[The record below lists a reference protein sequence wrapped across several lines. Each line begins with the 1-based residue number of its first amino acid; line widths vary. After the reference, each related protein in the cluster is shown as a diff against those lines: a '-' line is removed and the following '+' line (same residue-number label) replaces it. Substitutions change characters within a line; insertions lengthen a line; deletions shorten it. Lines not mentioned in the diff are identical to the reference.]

1 MRYRPGTDISRAIKP
16 KRALILQ
23 PATDEAGESREVP
36 AAIDQ
41 PLGPDTL
48 LGVPKRAR
56 RAWLTVGVL
65 VSTMALAGCA
75 VSPPPAPQSTETTR
89 SIAPPPLRKT
99 QIIMGIDSIGAGFN
113 PHLLSDLS
121 AVNAAV
127 GALVLPSA
135 FRPVAD
141 PATPTGSR
149 WEMDPTL
156 LVSADVTNE
165 NPFTVTYKIRPEAQW
180 TDNAPIAADDFWYL
194 WRQMVSQPGVV
205 DPAGYDL
212 ITGVQSIDGGKQAV
226 VTFSR
231 PYPAWRQLFT
241 NILPAHIV
249 KDVPGGFPAG
259 LASALPVT
267 GGQFRVENIDPQ
279 RDEILLARNDRYWG
293 PPAKPDLILFRR
305 AGAPAA
311 LADSVRNGDTQV
323 AQVHGG
329 SAAFAQL
336 SAIPDVRTAR
346 IMTPRVMQLTL
357 RASEPKL
364 ADAAVRKAILGLLDV
379 DLLAAVGAGSDNTVS
394 LDQAQIRSPS
404 DPGYV
409 PTAPPALTRIE
420 ALGLLEASGYQIEND
435 TSASV
440 TPPPP
445 APSAPPRP
453 TNGPPEITRGRISKD
468 GKQLSLIIGVA
479 ANDPT
484 SVAVANTAADQLRN
498 VGIAATIL
506 ALDPVALYR
515 DALVNNRV
523 DALVGWRE
531 AGGNLA
537 TLLAS
542 RYSCPAL
549 EATPVSTATAPTAS
563 SDPSVTARATPA
575 TTPTAPNST
584 APSRAQEPGALVQAP
599 SNLTGICDHS
609 IQSSID
615 AALAGTA
622 NINDVINEVEPRL
635 WNMSTVLPILQDA
648 TIVAAGPSVLNVSLS
663 GSVPVGIVGDA
674 GQWVKTAQ

>member
-1 MRYRPGTDISRAIKP
+1 VRGPKPAASLGNHSLSSSHTSTRAIKLSLRSGWP
-16 KRALILQ
+16 I
-23 PATDEAGESREVP
+23 P
-36 AAIDQ
+36 
-41 PLGPDTL
+41 
-48 LGVPKRAR
+48 LGVPNRAR
-56 RAWLTVGVL
+56 RAWLTIGVL
-65 VSTMALAGCA
+65 VSTLALFSAAGCT
-75 VSPPPAPQSTETTR
+75 VSPPPAPQSTETSR
-89 SIAPPPLRKT
+89 STAPPPLRKT
-99 QIIMGIDSIGAGFN
+99 QIIMAIDSIGAGFN

-121 AVNAAV
+121 AVNAAIS
-127 GALVLPSA
+127 ALVLPSA

-156 LVSADVTNE
+156 LVSAEVTNE

-194 WRQMVSQPGVV
+194 WRQMVGQPGVV

-212 ITGVQSIDGGKQAV
+212 ITGVQSIDGAKQAV

-231 PYPAWRQLFT
+231 PYPAWRELFS

-259 LASALPVT
+259 LARALPVT
-267 GGQFRVENIDPQ
+267 GGQFRVETIDPQ

-364 ADAAVRKAILGLLDV
+364 ADAQVRKAILGLLDV
-379 DLLAAVGAGSDNTVS
+379 DLLAAVGAGSDNTVT

-409 PTAPPALTRIE
+409 PTAPPALTKTA
-420 ALGLLEASGYQIEND
+420 ALALLEASGYQIEND

-440 TPPPP
+440 SPPPP
-445 APSAPPRP
+445 AGPAPAPP
-453 TNGPPEITRGRISKD
+453 TGPPEITRGRISKD

-479 ANDPT
+479 TNDAT

-498 VGIAATIL
+498 VGIAATVL

-523 DALVGWRE
+523 DAVVGWRE

-549 EATPVSTATAPTAS
+549 EATAVSTATAPTAP
-563 SDPSVTARATPA
+563 SDPSVTAKAAPATPS
-575 TTPTAPNST
+575 TAPTSSV
-584 APSRAQEPGALVQAP
+584 PSRAQEPGALVQAP

-609 IQSSID
+609 IQSNID
-615 AALAGTA
+615 DALAGA
-622 NINDVINEVEPRL
+622 KDINDVINAVEPRL
-635 WNMSTVLPILQDA
+635 WNMSTVLPILQDT

-674 GQWVKTAQ
+674 GRWVKSAQ

>member
-1 MRYRPGTDISRAIKP
+1 MGSSRPH
-16 KRALILQ
+16 
-23 PATDEAGESREVP
+23 
-36 AAIDQ
+36 
-41 PLGPDTL
+41 PDTL
-48 LGVPKRAR
+48 LGVPNRAR
-56 RAWLTVGVL
+56 HAWLTIGVL
-65 VSTMALAGCA
+65 VSTLALAGCT
-75 VSPPPAPQSTETTR
+75 VSPPPAPQSTETKR
-89 SIAPPPLRKT
+89 STAPPPLRKT
-99 QIIMGIDSIGAGFN
+99 QIIMAIDSIGAGFN

-121 AVNAAV
+121 AVNAAIS
-127 GALVLPSA
+127 ALVLPSA
-135 FRPVAD
+135 FRPVPD

-156 LVSADVTNE
+156 LVSAEVTNE

-194 WRQMVSQPGVV
+194 WRQMVGQPGVV

-212 ITGVQSIDGGKQAV
+212 ITGVQSIDGAKQVV

-231 PYPAWRQLFT
+231 PYPPWRELFS

-259 LASALPVT
+259 LARALSVT
-267 GGQFRVENIDPQ
+267 GGQFRVETIDPQ

-293 PPAKPDLILFRR
+293 PPAKPDLVLFRR
-305 AGAPAA
+305 AGATAA

-336 SAIPDVRTAR
+336 SAIPAVRTAR

-357 RASEPKL
+357 RASELKL
-364 ADAAVRKAILGLLDV
+364 ADAQVRKAILGLLDV
-379 DLLAAVGAGSDNTVS
+379 DLLATVGAGSDNTVT
-394 LDQAQIRSPS
+394 LDQAQIRAPS

-409 PTAPPALTRIE
+409 PTAPPALTKTA
-420 ALGLLEASGYQIEND
+420 ALALLEASGYQIEND
-435 TSASV
+435 TSEPV
-440 TPPPP
+440 TPPP
-445 APSAPPRP
+445 AGSAAPPP
-453 TNGPPEITRGRISKD
+453 PGPPEITRGRISKD
-468 GKQLSLIIGVA
+468 GKQLSLIVGVA
-479 ANDPT
+479 TNDPT

-498 VGIAATIL
+498 VGIAATVL

-523 DALVGWRE
+523 DAIVGWQE

-549 EATPVSTATAPTAS
+549 EATAVSTAAGPTAS
-563 SDPSVTARATPA
+563 SDPSLRAKTAPA
-575 TTPTAPNST
+575 TTPMAPTST

-609 IQSSID
+609 IQSNID
-615 AALAGTA
+615 DAMAGTK
-622 NINDVINEVEPRL
+622 NINDVINAVEPRL
-635 WNMSTVLPILQDA
+635 WNMSTVLPILQDT

-674 GQWVKTAQ
+674 GRWVKTAQ

>member
-1 MRYRPGTDISRAIKP
+1 MTGVR
-16 KRALILQ
+16 
-23 PATDEAGESREVP
+23 
-36 AAIDQ
+36 
-41 PLGPDTL
+41 LGPDTL

-56 RAWLTVGVL
+56 RAWLTTGVL
-65 VSTMALAGCA
+65 VSTLGLAGCT

-89 SIAPPPLRKT
+89 SMAPPPLRKT

-121 AVNAAV
+121 AVNAAI

-194 WRQMVSQPGVV
+194 WRQMVGQPGVV

-231 PYPAWRQLFT
+231 PYPAWRELFS

-364 ADAAVRKAILGLLDV
+364 ADTTVRKAILGLLDV
-379 DLLAAVGAGSDNTVS
+379 DLLAAVGAGSDNTVT
-394 LDQAQIRSPS
+394 LDQAQIRAPS

-409 PTAPPALTRIE
+409 PTAPPALTRTA

-435 TSASV
+435 TSAAV
-440 TPPPP
+440 TPPSPAGPVPP
-445 APSAPPRP
+445 PPP
-453 TNGPPEITRGRISKD
+453 GPPEITRGRISKD

-498 VGIAATIL
+498 VGIAATVL

-523 DALVGWRE
+523 DAVVGWRE
-531 AGGNLA
+531 VGGNLA
-537 TLLAS
+537 TRLAS

-549 EATPVSTATAPTAS
+549 EATAVSTTAAPTAS
-563 SDPSVTARATPA
+563 SDSSVTAKAAPA
-575 TTPTAPNST
+575 TTSTTPTST
-584 APSRAQEPGALVQAP
+584 APSQVQEPGALVQAP

-609 IQSSID
+609 IQSNID
-615 AALAGTA
+615 AALAGTE
-622 NINDVINEVEPRL
+622 NINDVVNTVEPRL
-635 WNMSTVLPILQDA
+635 WNMSTVLPILQDT

>member
-1 MRYRPGTDISRAIKP
+1 MGSVRPR
-16 KRALILQ
+16 
-23 PATDEAGESREVP
+23 
-36 AAIDQ
+36 
-41 PLGPDTL
+41 PDTL

-56 RAWLTVGVL
+56 RAWLTIGVL
-65 VSTMALAGCA
+65 VSTLPLAGCT

-89 SIAPPPLRKT
+89 STAPPPLRKT
-99 QIIMGIDSIGAGFN
+99 QIIMGIDAIGAGFN

-121 AVNAAV
+121 PVNAAI

-135 FRPVAD
+135 FRPVPD

-194 WRQMVSQPGVV
+194 WRQMVGQPGVV

-231 PYPAWRQLFT
+231 PYPAWRELFS

-336 SAIPDVRTAR
+336 SAIPEVRTAR
-346 IMTPRVMQLTL
+346 IMTPRVMQLML
-357 RASEPKL
+357 RANEPKL
-364 ADAAVRKAILGLLDV
+364 ADSAVRKAILGMLDV
-379 DLLAAVGAGSDNTVS
+379 DLLAAVGAGSDNTVT

-409 PTAPPALTRIE
+409 PTAPPALTRAD
-420 ALGLLEASGYQIEND
+420 ALGLLEASGYQLEND

-445 APSAPPRP
+445 APAAPPRP
-453 TNGPPEITRGRISKD
+453 STGPPEITRGRISKD

-515 DALVNNRV
+515 DAFVNNRV

-537 TLLAS
+537 TVLAS

-549 EATPVSTATAPTAS
+549 EATAVSTTAAPTAS

-575 TTPTAPNST
+575 TTATAPTSA
-584 APSRAQEPGALVQAP
+584 APSPAQEPGALVQAP

-609 IQSSID
+609 IQSKID

-622 NINDVINEVEPRL
+622 NINDVINAVEPLL
-635 WNMSTVLPILQDA
+635 WNMSTVLPILQDT
-648 TIVAAGPSVLNVSLS
+648 TIVAVGPSVLNVSLS

-674 GQWVKTAQ
+674 AQWVKTAQ